1 MYKFTK
7 KVLSLTESEL
17 DLLLEELTYTEL
29 KEAYFI
35 ILEDSESINNLLSE
49 SIVTVQLN
57 EMFDNLKRKIRTKA
71 FEKKSKKEAAAAA
84 KLMAAKSNPKA
95 RDSKIKKLEKKANKA
110 AIEKAEAGKKLI
122 K

>member
-84 KLMAAKSNPKA
+84 KLMAAKSNPKT